1 MADVTRIL
9 EQVRLGDESAAE
21 TLLPLVYE
29 ELRKLAAHWLA
40 HQPSGQTLQPTAL
53 VHEAFLRLVR
63 DPGSQS
69 WENRGHFFSA
79 AAVAIRRILVEN
91 ARRKGRQK
99 HGRDFKR
106 QEIDL
111 SANIAAPEIREDLLA
126 LDEALTKLSE
136 SAPQAAQLVELRY
149 FSGLSI
155 PDAAAALGVSPR
167 TADRLWAF
175 ARSWLLREIQQE
187 PPEGAQT
194 QN

>member
-1 MADVTRIL
+1 MADVTQIL
-9 EQVRLGDESAAE
+9 EQVRMGDESAAE

-40 HQPSGQTLQPTAL
+40 HQPLGQTLQPTAL
-53 VHEAFLRLVR
+53 VHEAFLRLVG

-99 HGRDFKR
+99 HGGDHKR

-155 PDAAAALGVSPR
+155 PDAAAAMGVSPR

-187 PPEGAQT
+187 RPEGALS
-194 QN
+194 